1 MNLIGTNNQQ
11 RIDGYFDYSG
21 TITSGGTPQLMLPQR
36 KSCSH
41 LIIANNST
49 GNLTIQFGIRPAT
62 ATLTSGVVT
71 SVTVNDAGFGFKYPP
86 TVMFLGGGNANDPMM
101 STGATMPGWPA
112 PFSPAQGRAVLSG
125 GTTGSITSI
134 TIDNGGSGYL
144 APPYVLIEADRR
156 DDTGVGV
163 ASLTQ
168 GIPVLGG
175 GGSYYINGTACP
187 TSAISVY
194 GATTGQVYVCKWMP

>member
-1 MNLIGTNNQQ
+1 MNLIGSNNQQ

-21 TITSGGTPQLMLPQR
+21 TITAGGTAQLMVPQR
-36 KSCSH
+36 RSCSH

-49 GNLTIQFGIRPAT
+49 GNLLIQFGVRPAT
-62 ATLTSGVVT
+62 AVLTSGVVT
-71 SVTVNDAGFGFKYPP
+71 SVTVNDAGFGFQYIPNV
-86 TVMFLGGGNANDPMM
+86 TFLGGGNANDPTMT
-101 STGATMPGWPA
+101 TGATMPGWPS
-112 PFSPAQGRAVLSG
+112 PFVPASGRAVLSG

-144 APPYVLIEADRR
+144 AAPYVLIEADRR
-156 DDTGVGV
+156 DATGVGV

-168 GIPVLGG
+168 GLPVLGN

-187 TSAISVY
+187 TSAISVW
-194 GATTGQVYVCKWMP
+194 GATTGQAYVAKWMP